1 VDGARDG
8 LRRLLGRGD
17 AAVALRE
24 DRDRLAAELSRRL
37 VELHSL
43 QELSHVLSASPR
55 FDHVVAEA
63 ARYAMHVVD
72 GSGAVL
78 LLASRDGRSF
88 DAVAATGALGHTLR
102 RRVDP
107 ESGGMLMDALRYERL
122 ERRQADAQPLVLFGD
137 VEVSSAVAAP
147 LRAHGVSIGALAV
160 ADKRAGAFSA
170 EDGRLLSTVATH
182 AAVVLTNAQLFE
194 QIRSGKEQWEATF
207 DALTEGIT
215 LVDAG
220 GGIRRANRAVAAM
233 TGATIQAVIGRN
245 LSGSLFGDDAA
256 LAPLLEAARRG
267 ARPPALVRRS
277 EPLSR
282 MFRVTAAPLAN
293 PAEDA
298 VAVVVVED
306 ITEQKAL
313 ETQLIQSEKLA
324 SVGTLVSGVA
334 HELNNPLTS
343 IAGLS
348 EFLLEQYTGADAE
361 REHLRVI
368 NDQAERASRIV
379 RNLLTFARKGPAE
392 GAPVD
397 LADVVQRTVLLMGYE
412 MRQAGVTV
420 ETAIAP
426 GVPAVHGNRD
436 QLQQVVLNLLINA
449 RQALANLADGA
460 PRGILI
466 SLDADGDRVVLRV
479 RDSGPGMTPE
489 VAAQVFDPF
498 FTTKAPGEGTGLGL
512 FLSFGIAESHGGTL
526 AVETEPGHGATF
538 VLALPAGGEGEG
550 EGEGVGEPG
559 AAPRRRSEP
568 AARRSG
574 GAPQPARRG
583 KRILVVDDDPAVRRL
598 VTALFAHE
606 GHQVDATGDGD
617 EGLALAA
624 QAPYDLVLTD
634 RRMPA
639 GPTTFVAALL
649 QAHPDWG
656 RRTIVSTSDPRVVA
670 QYADRHPM
678 LVKPF
683 NLKDLRSAAA
693 AALGEQT

>member
-1 VDGARDG
+1 
-8 LRRLLGRGD
+8 
-17 AAVALRE
+17 VALRE

-37 VELHSL
+37 IELHSL

-72 GSGAVL
+72 GSGAVV
-78 LLASRDGRSF
+78 LLASRDGHSF
-88 DAVAATGALGHTLR
+88 DAVAATGTLGHVLR

-107 ESGGMLMDALRYERL
+107 ESGGVMMDAIRYERL
-122 ERRQADAQPLVLFGD
+122 ERRVADAQLLVLFGD
-137 VEVSSAVAAP
+137 LEVNSVVAAP

-160 ADKRAGAFSA
+160 ADKRAGAFTA

-194 QIRSGKEQWEATF
+194 LVRGGKEQWEATF
-207 DALTEGIT
+207 DALTEGIA
-215 LVDAG
+215 LVDARG
-220 GGIRRANRAVAAM
+220 TIRRANQSI
-233 TGATIQAVIGRN
+233 GAIAGQPIQAVIGSD
-245 LSGSLFGDDAA
+245 LAMLLFGDDAV
-256 LAPLLEAARRG
+256 LASTMEAAKKSL
-267 ARPPALVRRS
+267 RPPVLVRRS
-277 EPLSR
+277 ERLAR
-282 MFRVTAAPLAN
+282 ILRVTAAPLAH

-306 ITEQKAL
+306 ITDQKAL
-313 ETQLIQSEKLA
+313 ESQLIQSEKLA
-324 SVGTLVSGVA
+324 AVGTLVSGVA

-348 EFLLEQYTGADAE
+348 EFLLEQHQGSEPE

-420 ETAIAP
+420 ETALAP

-449 RQALANLADGA
+449 RQALALLEDGA
-460 PRGILI
+460 PRRIVI
-466 SLDADGDRVVLRV
+466 SLDHEAERVVLRV
-479 RDSGPGMTPE
+479 KDSGPGMPAE
-489 VAAQVFDPF
+489 IAAQIFDPF

-512 FLSFGIAESHGGTL
+512 FLSYGIAESHGGTL
-526 AVETEPGHGATF
+526 TAESEPGQGASF
-538 VLALPAGGEGEG
+538 ALALPAGE
-550 EGEGVGEPG
+550 G
-559 AAPRRRSEP
+559 AAPKRRVSEP
-568 AARRSG
+568 VARGVVAAG
-574 GAPQPARRG
+574 GG

-606 GHQVDATGDGD
+606 GHHVDAVGEGH
-617 EGLALAA
+617 EGLELAA
-624 QAPYDLVLTD
+624 KAPYDLVITD

-649 QAHPDWG
+649 KAHPEWG
-656 RRTIVSTSDPRVVA
+656 SRTIVATSDPRLVA
-670 QYADRHPM
+670 QYSDRHPM

-683 NLKDLRSAAA
+683 NLKDLRAAA
-693 AALGEQT
+693 TAALGAGAGAA